1 VLAILDIS
9 TGYQL
14 LGFLHI
20 LAAVV
25 AFGPLFIYPS
35 MQRAGAGADV
45 ARLHLR
51 VSFPALVLVWL
62 LGMAMVGFSDEAVE
76 LSETWV
82 LLSIVA
88 WVVLVTVSW
97 YLVRPALT
105 DGGESARSKLAA
117 GIGTTHLLMVVVLYL
132 MVFKP
137 GR

>member
-1 VLAILDIS
+1 MLAILDIS